1 LWRSQTV
8 PPVPVEVVATV
19 VVAVWVGA
27 GEVDEVAVGI
37 IIAVVVVVEKVVAGV
52 LVNVVAVDLALAQ
65 DTKSKDVIKNTD
77 TAATILPFSSEPP
90 LRLLFSWT
98 R

>member
-1 LWRSQTV
+1 V
-8 PPVPVEVVATV
+8 PPYCGVPRLSHQFPVEVVATV
-19 VVAVWVGA
+19 VVAVRVGA

-65 DTKSKDVIKNTD
+65 DTKSKDVIKNKD
-77 TAATILPFSSEPP
+77 TAARIL
-90 LRLLFSWT
+90 LLFI
-98 R
+98 